1 MKLNTTD
8 FRRKMQH
15 PLLLALAGF
24 PLVLFL
30 VAQHA
35 PEAIGLMWVLPAAY
49 VLLAWVCLLLPGKLR
64 LPGGLLSITAMIAV
78 TAAAW
83 PIAAHP
89 MLIVPIVVYTV
100 LMLFALPM
108 GRWER
113 GRELGLEW
121 PVIGM
126 CTHVLVQLLINGA
139 QKLGNTAFD
148 ECEGVLVISFLM
160 LAVLVVLAMNRQ
172 SLNSASQSRQSIPL
186 LMRRQNL
193 VLVMAVLVIGVLV
206 SMIPAIGQV
215 LSWLWDKLMQLLM
228 VIGAFLS
235 SIMSQQ
241 KSGGGGAGGGDSDP
255 LVPGVSAEPSQLA
268 LIMEKVMT
276 VLTVIILIVGAFFI
290 LKMLLKRLK
299 KLLRYLWEKLG
310 KYSAAVGEDYED
322 EVTSTREDDAERESL
337 LGRLRRFA
345 PEDER
350 GLDASQ
356 RVRVRYRSLKR
367 RRRWT
372 TSATA
377 RETLPEEAA
386 RLYERARYSGET
398 LTDEE
403 AERFRDVTKKV

>member
-8 FRRKMQH
+8 FRRKLQH

-35 PEAIGLMWVLPAAY
+35 PEAIGLMWVLPAVY

-64 LPGGLLSITAMIAV
+64 LPGGLAGIAVMIAV

-83 PIAAHP
+83 PIAAH
-89 MLIVPIVVYTV
+89 LVLLVPIVVYTV
-100 LMLFALPM
+100 LMLIALPM
-108 GRWER
+108 GRWEH

-126 CTHVLVQLLINGA
+126 GTHVLVQLLINGA
-139 QKLGNTAFD
+139 QKMGNTAFD
-148 ECEGVLVISFLM
+148 DCEGMLVVSFLA
-160 LAVLVVLAMNRQ
+160 LAVLVVLAMNRT

-193 VLVMAVLVIGVLV
+193 VLVLSVLVIGVLI
-206 SMIPAIGQV
+206 SLIPAIGQA
-215 LSWLWDKLMQLLM
+215 LSWVWDQLMQLLLL
-228 VIGAFLS
+228 IGAFLA
-235 SIMSQQ
+235 SIMPQQ
-241 KSGGGGAGGGDSDP
+241 KSGGGTAGGGDIDP
-255 LVPGVSAEPSQLA
+255 LVPGAAAEPSQLA

-276 VLTVIILIVGAFFI
+276 VLTVGIIVVGAFFI
-290 LKMLLKRLK
+290 LKMLGKRLK

-372 TSATA
+372 TASTA

-386 RLYERARYSGET
+386 RLYERARYSGEA

-403 AERFRDVTKKV
+403 AERFRDATKKV

>member
-15 PLLLALAGF
+15 PLVLALACF

-30 VAQHA
+30 MAQNA
-35 PEAIGLMWVLPAAY
+35 PEAQGLMWVLPVSY

-64 LPGGLLSITAMIAV
+64 LMGGIFSIGVMIAV

-83 PIAAHP
+83 PVAAQP
-89 MLIVPIVVYTV
+89 VLIVPVIVYAV

-148 ECEGVLVISFLM
+148 DCEGVLVVSFLA
-160 LAVLVVLAMNRQ
+160 LAVLVVLAMNRT
-172 SLNSASQSRQSIPL
+172 SLNAASQSRQNIPL

-193 VLVMAVLVIGVLV
+193 VLVMAVLVIGVLI
-206 SMIPAIGQV
+206 SMIPAIGQA
-215 LSWLWDKLMQLLM
+215 LAFMWDKLMQLMLL
-228 VIGAFLS
+228 IGAFLA
-235 SIMSQQ
+235 SIMPQQ

-255 LVPGVSAEPSQLA
+255 LVPGAAAEPSQLA

-276 VLTVIILIVGAFFI
+276 VLAVVIIIVGAFFI

-299 KLLRYLWEKLG
+299 KLLLYLWAKLG
-310 KYSAAVGEDYED
+310 RYSAAVGEDYED
-322 EVTSTREDDAERESL
+322 EVTSTREVDAERESI

-356 RVRVRYRSLKR
+356 RVRSRYRSLKR
-367 RRRWT
+367 RRQWT

-386 RLYERARYSGET
+386 RLYERARYSGEA

-403 AERFRDVTKKV
+403 AERFRNVTKKV

>member
-8 FRRKMQH
+8 FRRKLQH

-35 PEAIGLMWVLPAAY
+35 PEAIGLMWVLPATY
-49 VLLAWVCLLLPGKLR
+49 VLLAWICLLLPGKLR
-64 LPGGLLSITAMIAV
+64 LPGGLLSVTAMIAV
-78 TAAAW
+78 TAVAW

-89 MLIVPIVVYTV
+89 MLIVAIVVYIV

-113 GRELGLEW
+113 GREVGLEW
-121 PVIGM
+121 PVIGV
-126 CTHVLVQLLINGA
+126 CAHVLVQLLINGA

-148 ECEGVLVISFLM
+148 DCEGMLVVSFLM

-193 VLVMAVLVIGVLV
+193 VLVMAALVIGVLIA
-206 SMIPAIGQV
+206 MIPAIGQALTWV
-215 LSWLWDKLMQLLM
+215 WDKLMQLLLL
-228 VIGAFLS
+228 IGAFLA
-235 SIMSQQ
+235 SIMPQQ
-241 KSGGGGAGGGDSDP
+241 KSGGGAGGGGDNDP
-255 LVPGVSAEPSQLA
+255 LVPGVASEPSPLA

-276 VLTVIILIVGAFFI
+276 VLAVIIIIVGAFFI

-350 GLDASQ
+350 GLDATQ
-356 RVRVRYRSLKR
+356 RVRSRYRSLKR

-372 TSATA
+372 TASTA

-386 RLYERARYSGET
+386 RLYERARYSGEV
-398 LTDEE
+398 LTDAE
-403 AERFRDVTKKV
+403 AERFRDATKKV

>member
-15 PLLLALAGF
+15 PLVLALACF

-30 VAQHA
+30 IAQNA
-35 PEAIGLMWVLPAAY
+35 PEAITLMWVLPAAY
-49 VLLAWVCLLLPGKLR
+49 VLLAWLCLLLPGKLR
-64 LPGGLLSITAMIAV
+64 LPGGIVGIAAMIAV

-83 PIAAHP
+83 SIAAHP
-89 MLIVPIVVYTV
+89 VLIVPIIVYAV
-100 LMLFALPM
+100 LMLIALPM

-113 GRELGLEW
+113 GREVGLEW

-148 ECEGVLVISFLM
+148 DCEGVLVFSFLA
-160 LAVLVVLAMNRQ
+160 LAVLVVLALNRQ
-172 SLNSASQSRQSIPL
+172 SLNSASQSRQNVPL

-193 VLVMAVLVIGVLV
+193 VLVMAVLVIGVLIA
-206 SMIPAIGQV
+206 MIPAIGEALAWV
-215 LSWLWDKLMQLLM
+215 WDRLMQLLL
-228 VIGAFLS
+228 VIGAFFA
-235 SIMSQQ
+235 SIMPQQ
-241 KSGGGGAGGGDSDP
+241 KSGGGAAGGGDSDP
-255 LVPGVSAEPSQLA
+255 LVSGAAAEPNQLL

-290 LKMLLKRLK
+290 LKMLGKRLA

-322 EVTSTREDDAERESL
+322 EITSTREDDAERESL

-350 GLDASQ
+350 GLDAAQ

-372 TSATA
+372 MAATA

-386 RLYERARYSGET
+386 RLYERARYSGEA

-403 AERFRDVTKKV
+403 AERFRDATKKV

>member
-15 PLLLALAGF
+15 PVVLALAGF

-30 VAQHA
+30 IAQDA
-35 PEAIGLMWVLPAAY
+35 PEAQGLMWVLPAAY

-64 LPGGLLSITAMIAV
+64 LPGGLAGIAVMIAV

-83 PIAAHP
+83 PIAAH
-89 MLIVPIVVYTV
+89 LVLLVPIVVYTV
-100 LMLFALPM
+100 LMLIALPM

-126 CTHVLVQLLINGA
+126 GTHVLVQLLINGA
-139 QKLGNTAFD
+139 QKMGNTAFD
-148 ECEGVLVISFLM
+148 DCEGMLVVSFLA
-160 LAVLVVLAMNRQ
+160 LAVLVVLAMNRT

-193 VLVMAVLVIGVLV
+193 VLVLSVLVIGVLI
-206 SMIPAIGQV
+206 SLIPAIGQA
-215 LSWLWDKLMQLLM
+215 LSWVWDQLMQLLLL
-228 VIGAFLS
+228 IGAFLA
-235 SIMSQQ
+235 SIMPQQ
-241 KSGGGGAGGGDSDP
+241 KSGGGIAGGGDIDP
-255 LVPGVSAEPSQLA
+255 LVPGVAAEPSQLA

-310 KYSAAVGEDYED
+310 RYSAAVGEDYED

-350 GLDASQ
+350 GLDATQ
-356 RVRVRYRSLKR
+356 RVRSRYRSLKR

-372 TSATA
+372 TASTA

-386 RLYERARYSGET
+386 RLYERARYSGES
-398 LTDEE
+398 LTEEE
-403 AERFRDVTKKV
+403 AERFRDATKKV

>member
-15 PLLLALAGF
+15 PVVLTLAGF

-30 VAQHA
+30 VAQDA
-35 PEAIGLMWVLPAAY
+35 PEAQGLMWVLPAVY

-64 LPGGLLSITAMIAV
+64 LPGGLAGIAVMIAV

-83 PIAAHP
+83 PIAAH
-89 MLIVPIVVYTV
+89 LVLLVPIVVYTV
-100 LMLFALPM
+100 LMLIALPM
-108 GRWER
+108 GRWEH
-113 GRELGLEW
+113 GHELGLEW

-126 CTHVLVQLLINGA
+126 GTHVLVQLLINGA
-139 QKLGNTAFD
+139 QKMGNTAFD
-148 ECEGVLVISFLM
+148 DCEGMLVVSFLA
-160 LAVLVVLAMNRQ
+160 LAVLVVLAMNRT

-186 LMRRQNL
+186 LMSRQNL
-193 VLVMAVLVIGVLV
+193 VLVLSVLVIGVLI
-206 SMIPAIGQV
+206 SLIPAIGQA
-215 LSWLWDKLMQLLM
+215 LSWVWDQLMQLLLL
-228 VIGAFLS
+228 IGAFLA
-235 SIMSQQ
+235 SIMPQQ
-241 KSGGGGAGGGDSDP
+241 KSGGGTAGGGDIDP
-255 LVPGVSAEPSQLA
+255 LVPGAAAEPSQLA

-310 KYSAAVGEDYED
+310 RYSAAVGEDYED

-350 GLDASQ
+350 GLAATQ
-356 RVRVRYRSLKR
+356 RVRSRYRSLKR

-372 TSATA
+372 TASTA
-377 RETLPEEAA
+377 REMLPEEAA
-386 RLYERARYSGET
+386 RLYEQARYSGES
-398 LTDEE
+398 LTEEE
-403 AERFRDVTKKV
+403 AERFRDATKKV